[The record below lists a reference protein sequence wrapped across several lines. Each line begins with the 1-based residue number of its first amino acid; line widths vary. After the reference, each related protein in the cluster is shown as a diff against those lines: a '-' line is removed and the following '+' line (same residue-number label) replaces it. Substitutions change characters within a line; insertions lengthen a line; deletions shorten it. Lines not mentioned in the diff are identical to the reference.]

1 MTSLWVC
8 CQKFFSAMLA
18 LIGSVQYLCG
28 WSLLWIS
35 RHARKTKP
43 RRQPQTVRATIYR
56 VLLTCIVVFST
67 YCSKIRACSRI
78 ETSSSLWT
86 PGNCAYSYRLR
97 KLPGL
102 DWIVALGAQVL
113 SGAFHFGRLDSR
125 YHAE

>member
-1 MTSLWVC
+1 MGLLPEI
-8 CQKFFSAMLA
+8 FFCNARTDWFCAVSMRVV
-18 LIGSVQYLCG
+18 SVVDFK
-28 WSLLWIS
+28 
-35 RHARKTKP
+35 ARKKKP
-43 RRQPQTVRATIYR
+43 RRHPQTVRATIYR